1 LALGKRIIEKKP
13 SFGFD
18 ETEILRGVFHNKKE
32 ARAQVVAVVVVTVV
46 VFVQKKIKISHK
58 QTSRQGK
65 KVTHKLTIADNT
77 TTYLF

>member
-46 VFVQKKIKISHK
+46 VFVQKRKISRK

-77 TTYLF
+77 ITYLF